1 MAGDAGC
8 PYSNLGPSVNP
19 SLPAARLAGLVASV
33 DGTRITLTAPFAA
46 QPETQYAGEPNPR
59 GTVGEFLLVASRG
72 FTLLAR
78 LTKVELSQRD
88 MYRAN
93 WHPGSPPPDTP
104 VGEAQLLA
112 TVQMD
117 GALRPGIEAMPR
129 IGDSVFSA
137 TSDLL
142 KSGIGSIGGGVN
154 LGHLSQNKDVPVQ
167 LSMEALLGR
176 HLAVLG
182 STGGGKS
189 WTVAHLTEEV
199 RRVGGR
205 LLLLD
210 ASGEYSTL
218 GADARH
224 LVASSTGASLPLHEM
239 SDSDRILFFRP
250 SSGSQL
256 PKMAAAIASLR
267 LAAAL
272 GDSHSLVSSGH
283 IIKKGTLRAT
293 YQQAERDN
301 ANVVNDPHA
310 PFDVSKLAIQIGYEC
325 IYPNDRIRQE
335 LFGDV
340 NHQEVAYCST
350 LMTRISE
357 TCRVPAVMEFIA
369 PTAGGQTLLGEVV
382 GWLTSGSPGVLR
394 IDLSELPQTNYLREI
409 TVNTIGARLLEMA
422 RAGALRANP
431 LVVAVDEAH
440 QFLGR
445 TLGEDQASVRP
456 ESFELIAKEGRKF
469 GLSLIVATQRPG
481 DIPGGVL
488 SQLGCLIVH
497 RLTERRDQDHVADA
511 SSHLDRSLAHL
522 LPALVPGECL
532 IVGSAL
538 PLAIPVKLS
547 PPGHIPNSD
556 GPHFAAWSP

>member
-1 MAGDAGC
+1 ME
-8 PYSNLGPSVNP
+8 PEVSS

-33 DGTRITLTAPFAA
+33 EGTTITLTAPHAA
-46 QPETQYAGEPNPR
+46 QPETSYLGEPNPR
-59 GTVGEFLLVASRG
+59 GTVGEFLLVKSRG

-78 LTKVELSQRD
+78 LTRVELSQRD
-88 MYRAN
+88 MHRAD

-104 VGEAQLLA
+104 IGEAQLLA
-112 TVQMD
+112 TVQPD
-117 GALRPGIEAMPR
+117 GALRPGVEAMPR

-137 TSDLL
+137 DSDLL
-142 KSGIGSIGGGVN
+142 KAGIGSIGGGVS
-154 LGHLSQNKDVPVQ
+154 LGHLSQNKKVPVE
-167 LSMEALLGR
+167 LNMEALLGR

-189 WTVAHLTEEV
+189 WTVAHLAEEV
-199 RRVGGR
+199 RSAGGR

-210 ASGEYSTL
+210 ASGEYATL
-218 GADARH
+218 GSDAEH

-256 PKMAAAIASLR
+256 PKMATAIASLR
-267 LAAAL
+267 LAAVL
-272 GDSHSLVSSGH
+272 GESHPLVTNGQ
-283 IIKKGTLRAT
+283 IVKKGIPRAN
-293 YQQAERDN
+293 YQRVERDH
-301 ANVVNDPHA
+301 ADVVNDPHA
-310 PFDVSKLAIQIGYEC
+310 IFDVRKLAVQIGYEC
-325 IYPNDRIRQE
+325 IYPNDRSRPE
-335 LFGDV
+335 NFGDV
-340 NHQEVAYCST
+340 NHQEIAYCST

-357 TCRVPAVMEFIA
+357 TCRVPVVMDFIA
-369 PTAGGQTLLGEVV
+369 AVAGGPTLLGEVSA
-382 GWLTSGSPGVLR
+382 WLKSGRPGILR

-409 TVNTIGARLLEMA
+409 AVNTIGARLLEMA
-422 RAGALRANP
+422 RRGELRANP
-431 LVVAVDEAH
+431 LVVALDEAH

-445 TLGEDQASVRP
+445 TLGEEQASVRP

-488 SQLGCLIVH
+488 SQMGCLVVH

-511 SSHLDRSLAHL
+511 SSHFDRSLAHL

-538 PLAIPVKLS
+538 PLAIPVKLT
-547 PPGHIPNSD
+547 PPEHMPNSD
-556 GPHFAAWSP
+556 GPRFGAWSPVTP

>member
-1 MAGDAGC
+1 MNAS
-8 PYSNLGPSVNP
+8 PPS
-19 SLPAARLAGLVASV
+19 ARLAGLVASV
-33 DGTRITLTAPFAA
+33 EGTTITLTAPHAA
-46 QPETQYAGEPNPR
+46 QPETQYLGEPNPR
-59 GTVGEFLLVASRG
+59 GTVGEFLLVQSRG
-72 FTLLAR
+72 FTILAR
-78 LTKVELSQRD
+78 LTKIQLSQRD
-88 MYRAN
+88 MHRAS

-112 TVQMD
+112 TVQAD
-117 GALRPGIEAMPR
+117 GALRPGIEAIPR

-142 KSGIGSIGGGVN
+142 KNGIGSIGGGIS
-154 LGHLSQNKDVPVQ
+154 LGQLSQNHKVPVQ

-189 WTVAHLTEEV
+189 WTVAHLAEEV
-199 RRVGGR
+199 RRAGGR

-218 GADARH
+218 GAEAQH
-224 LVASSTGASLPLHEM
+224 LVASSAGASLPLHEM

-267 LAAAL
+267 LAAVL
-272 GDSHSLVSSGH
+272 GEPHELVSSGQ
-283 IIKKGTLRAT
+283 IVKKGILRAT
-293 YQQAERDN
+293 YQRAERTH
-301 ANVVNDPHA
+301 AGVVNDPHA
-310 PFDVSKLAIQIGYEC
+310 RFDVRKLAVQIGHEC
-325 IYPNDRIRQE
+325 IYPNDRGNRQE
-335 LFGDV
+335 YFGDI
-340 NHQEVAYCST
+340 NQQEIAYCST

-357 TCRVPAVMEFIA
+357 TCRVPAVMDFIA
-369 PTAGGQTLLGEVV
+369 PSAGGPTILGEVAS
-382 GWLTSGSPGVLR
+382 WLSSGGAGILR

-422 RAGALRANP
+422 RAGDLRTNP
-431 LVVAVDEAH
+431 LVVAIDEAH

-469 GLSLIVATQRPG
+469 GLSLVVATQRPG

-488 SQLGCLIVH
+488 SQMGCLIVH

-547 PPGHIPNSD
+547 PPQHVPNSE
-556 GPHFAAWSP
+556 GPRFAAWSPLRV